1 VSDAVLEAALRDVG
15 RHLAWPPTPDLAP
28 AVRLQVERGAEV
40 APLPRRHVRRGLIL
54 AAAALFVVLAGTL
67 ALSPG
72 LRAAI
77 LRFVTLPGVTIE
89 VDETAPPEMTPP
101 AVDAEPFLGR
111 RVALDEARREVS
123 FPVGIPKALG
133 EPDEVYLLGGGAR
146 ALVTLAYRDA
156 SGVPADPETSY
167 AVLLTQLE
175 GQPTE
180 SLIKKTDLEA
190 RVVPVDVNGEQGYF
204 VQGEHLVYVQAPGAN
219 PVPDEPRIAGNTL
232 LWTRGPITLRLEAD
246 VPLEQALDIA
256 RTVG

>member
-40 APLPRRHVRRGLIL
+40 ATLPRRHVRRGLVL

-77 LRFVTLPGVTIE
+77 LRFFTLPGVTIE
-89 VDETAPPEMTPP
+89 VDETAPPGDPSP
-101 AVDAEPFLGR
+101 DVGVEPFLGR
-111 RVALDEARREVS
+111 RVALDEARREVL
-123 FPVGIPKALG
+123 FPVAVPAALG

-156 SGVPADPETSY
+156 PGVPVDPETGY
-167 AVLLTQLE
+167 AVLLTQLR
-175 GQPTE
+175 GRPTE

-190 RVVPVDVNGEQGYF
+190 GVVPLDVNGEQGYF
-204 VQGEHLVYVQAPGAN
+204 VRGEHLVYVQAPGAD
-219 PVPDEPRIAGNTL
+219 PIPDEPRIAGNTL
-232 LWTRGPITLRLEAD
+232 LWTRGPATLRLEANVSLD
-246 VPLEQALDIA
+246 RALDIA
-256 RTVG
+256 RTVR